1 LNDVNTQL
9 VFVRTDKGNDEL
21 QARTYHLPRQLRTVL
36 ILVDGKSNLAQL
48 RAKAMGLSE
57 LEGSLEDLAMNG
69 FVKPNSRTW
78 DRRVGASA
86 GRRTHYNGEERRRMH
101 GDSAFTP
108 IRARLVDLAI
118 LTFGSAAD
126 NFVRKFRDAPPS
138 WKGFEAAISESR
150 LLVAAVLD
158 ERRAEE
164 FESKCW
170 SVLTKALRT
179 SAERVPSS

>member
-1 LNDVNTQL
+1 MNNQL
-9 VFVRTDKGNDEL
+9 IFARTDKGNDEL
-21 QARTYHLPRQLRTVL
+21 NARTYRLPRQLRTVL

-48 RAKAMGLSE
+48 RVKAMGLQE

-69 FVKPNSRTW
+69 FIKPNSRTW
-78 DRRVGASA
+78 DRRLGPSV
-86 GRRTHYNGEERRRMH
+86 GRRSHYSGEERRHMH

-118 LTFGSAAD
+118 LTFGAAAD
-126 NFVRKFRDAPPS
+126 NFVRKFREAPAS
-138 WKGFEAAISESR
+138 WKGFEAAISECR
-150 LLVAAVLD
+150 LLVAAVFD

-170 SVLTKALRT
+170 SVLTKALRI
-179 SAERVPSS
+179 SAERAPSS

>member
-1 LNDVNTQL
+1 MNNRL
-9 VFVRTDKGNDEL
+9 VFARTDKGNDEL
-21 QARTYHLPRQLRTVL
+21 NARTYRLPRQLRTVL
-36 ILVDGKSNLAQL
+36 ILVDGKSNVTQL
-48 RAKAMGLSE
+48 HDKAVGLSE
-57 LEGSLEDLAMNG
+57 LEASLEDLAMNG
-69 FVKPNSRTW
+69 FIRPDSRRW
-78 DRRVGASA
+78 DRRLGTSG
-86 GRRTHYNGEERRRMH
+86 GRRSHYNGEERRHMH

-126 NFVRKFRDAPPS
+126 NFVRKFREAPPS
-138 WKGFEAAISESR
+138 WKGFEAAISECR
-150 LLVAAVLD
+150 TLVAAVFD

-179 SAERVPSS
+179 SAERASSS